1 MVLIV
6 VALSFDILWRN
17 ESVPI
22 AEIIVFMYV
31 LSFWAYGNLKGG
43 VWEFPLKIGSFN
55 LSITLMTNFY
65 IVGFFGNIRL
75 LGLGELI
82 FAIIGL
88 PTLCLIISLF
98 LASYMRNSANRT
110 MTLPILIGGTLGYI
124 ISVLA
129 VAFLGQ

>member
-17 ESVPI
+17 GNVPI

-31 LSFWAYGNLKGG
+31 LSFWAFGNLKGG
-43 VWEFPLKIGSFN
+43 DWEFPLKLGSFN

-65 IVGFFGNIRL
+65 IVGIFGNLRV
-75 LGLGELI
+75 LGFWELI
-82 FAIIGL
+82 SALVVL
-88 PTLCLIISLF
+88 PTLCLMISLV
-98 LASYMRNSANRT
+98 LASYMRDSANRT

-124 ISVLA
+124 ISVFA
-129 VAFLGQ
+129 VAFLG